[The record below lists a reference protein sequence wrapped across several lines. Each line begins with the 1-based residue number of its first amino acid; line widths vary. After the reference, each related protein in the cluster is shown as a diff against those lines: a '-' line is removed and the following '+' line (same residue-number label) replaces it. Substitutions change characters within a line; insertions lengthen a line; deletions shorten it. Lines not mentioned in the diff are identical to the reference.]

1 MEAPGRSRSV
11 RPGLKSGCS
20 IENTM
25 VKYSCVRCG
34 NSFNQ
39 KGHFDLHMA
48 RKRPCKQIISIETL
62 IAQSVKEALALAKV
76 DDRLSLVEPVQM
88 ADYTKMS
95 VVGLKALCKEKG
107 IKRFSKLKKAELL
120 ELLQPTVAP
129 VGDGDGLGGMEEG
142 GEEDGDS
149 TSTGTSGDLIEHI
162 VNTPPITY
170 SLGDPDS
177 FTFIDLFCGIG
188 GFHQAMKSFGGKC
201 VLACDIDA
209 KCRAVYNKN
218 YGIMPHPDVTKL
230 KTEEMPD
237 FDVMCGGFPC
247 QAFSHAGKQSG
258 FEDIRGTLFLD
269 VARILKDKQPKL
281 AILENVK
288 NLKGHDKGNTWTVIH
303 KSLCDAG
310 YITYEQPIVMS
321 PHHLGIPQN
330 RERVIIICVRKDLVA
345 SGVLPPPPVMSP
357 HPTDIMS
364 ILVPDNE
371 VPREVKISDD
381 DLVILNKWEEFVQ
394 HFKGKSVKLP
404 TFPIWTADWDK
415 TTSLKDEIDWKAN
428 FIQLN
433 RTFFTAHSDFLE
445 PWIASARALPG
456 FSGARAKF
464 EWQAGA
470 FHPEDSLWTLLF
482 QYRPSGIRVKRATYS
497 PALVA
502 MGQIVV
508 IGAKK
513 RKLTPREVARLQ
525 SFPESFQLPTKSS
538 EAYRQFGNA
547 VNVEVIRY
555 ATNHMFS
562 ILDPRRSTATL
573 V

>member
-1 MEAPGRSRSV
+1 LS
-11 RPGLKSGCS
+11 L
-20 IENTM
+20 
-25 VKYSCVRCG
+25 
-34 NSFNQ
+34 
-39 KGHFDLHMA
+39 
-48 RKRPCKQIISIETL
+48 ETL
-62 IAQSVKEALALAKV
+62 VAEKVKEALIKIDEGIKVGGGVIAMDYSTLKRPALLALCKERGIKGYSTKNKAELIGLLSSTGDGTLVQV
-76 DDRLSLVEPVQM
+76 DM
-88 ADYTKMS
+88 ADYTKKS
-95 VVGLKALCKEKG
+95 VNELKALCKEKG
-107 IKRFSKLKKAELL
+107 VKRISKLKRDELL
-120 ELLQPTVAP
+120 KLLQPTVDHVDA
-129 VGDGDGLGGMEEG
+129 
-142 GEEDGDS
+142 EDGEDGEDGKGSDDS
-149 TSTGTSGDLIEHI
+149 IEHI
-162 VNTPPITY
+162 VSTPTITY
-170 SLGDPDS
+170 SLGEPNS

-258 FEDIRGTLFLD
+258 FDDIRGTLFLD

-281 AILENVK
+281 ALLENVK
-288 NLKGHDKGNTWTVIH
+288 NLKGHDKGRTWTVIH

-310 YITYEQPIVMS
+310 YITYEQPIIMS

-345 SGVLPPPPVMSP
+345 SGILPPPPVMSP
-357 HPTDIMS
+357 HPTDITS

-371 VPREVKISDD
+371 VPPDVKLTDN
-381 DLVILNKWEEFVQ
+381 DLVILNKWEELVQ
-394 HFKGKSVKLP
+394 YFKQKSVKLP

-415 TTSLKDEIDWKAN
+415 TTSLKDEIDWKAK
-428 FIQLN
+428 FIQQN
-433 RTFFTAHSDFLE
+433 RDFYTEYRDFLA
-445 PWIASARALPG
+445 PWTSSARSITG

-562 ILDPRRSTATL
+562 ILDPRHSTATL
-573 V
+573 A